1 MQHMKVSNGIP
12 ISGFAIGQ
20 DDFVQRNWQLIIE
33 TKTEAL
39 RAAATLL
46 IITVL
51 LSTRQGAAYGS
62 G

>member
-1 MQHMKVSNGIP
+1 M
-12 ISGFAIGQ
+12 GQ
-20 DDFVQRNWQLIIE
+20 DDFVQRNWRLIVE

-46 IITVL
+46 ITTVL
-51 LSTRQGAAYGS
+51 LSTRLGAAYGS

>member
-1 MQHMKVSNGIP
+1 MKVANGIP
-12 ISGFAIGQ
+12 ISGFATGQ
-20 DDFVQRNWQLIIE
+20 DDFVQRNWRLIVE

-39 RAAATLL
+39 RAAVTLL
-46 IITVL
+46 ITTVL

>member
-1 MQHMKVSNGIP
+1 M
-12 ISGFAIGQ
+12 GQ
-20 DDFVQRNWQLIIE
+20 DDFVQRNWQLIVE

-46 IITVL
+46 ITIVL